1 MSTYTTMISTIMTGL
16 SQDNT
21 YDPVLKSISEEEIG
35 VMLDEMLHAN
45 GITPTNIPN
54 SKMLWIRMKVMEQIY
69 WKLALASAPLYDVTI
84 DGVAVKR
91 NTRFEHYMKL
101 IEAMNKAIASM
112 EADDPTLGG
121 ATARTYETYVDKT
134 YNHNAYVTA
143 QKIPKIEVLLDGTEG
158 QNSNISLDLRACKG
172 SFLKYEI
179 YYCKNPIIDEYNNC
193 SINKD
198 ATLLMQECNI
208 HNNKLRV
215 PISEGY
221 VACVVTLKNSL
232 KSYHELKLGG
242 EEDVTT

>member
-1 MSTYTTMISTIMTGL
+1 MGTYNIMISTIMTGL
-16 SQDNT
+16 SQDNVD
-21 YDPVLKSISEEEIG
+21 DPVLQSISEEEIG
-35 VMLDEMLHAN
+35 VMLDEMLQSN

-54 SKMLWIRMKVMEQIY
+54 SKMLWIRMKVMEQVY

-91 NTRFEHYMKL
+91 KDRFEHYLKL
-101 IEAMNKAIASM
+101 IEAIGKAIASM

-121 ATARTYETYVDKT
+121 ATARTYETYTDKV
-134 YNHNAYVTA
+134 YNHNAYITA
-143 QKIPKIEVLLDGTEG
+143 QKIPVIEVILDDRGETFC
-158 QNSNISLDLRACKG
+158 NLSLDLRECKNT
-172 SFLKYEI
+172 FLKYDI
-179 YYCKNPIIDEYNNC
+179 YYGDTPIIDPYDNY
-193 SINKD
+193 SINKT
-198 ATLLMQECNI
+198 ATLLKQEFNI

-242 EEDVTT
+242 EENVTV